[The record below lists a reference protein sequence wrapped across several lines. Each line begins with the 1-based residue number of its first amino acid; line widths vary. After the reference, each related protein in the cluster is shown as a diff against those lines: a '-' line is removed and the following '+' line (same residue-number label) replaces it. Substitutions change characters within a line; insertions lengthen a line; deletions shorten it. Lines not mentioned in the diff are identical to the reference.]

1 MKFSSELIYSAVNF
15 MQIANRELGDIA
27 DEKIE
32 AMFDTFDPALR
43 RQILMHMIKGDIT
56 GPIRV
61 RFDHTHTHRN
71 KIQAIKAVRWISGM
85 GLKEAKDFVEEAEAG
100 KVELTQ
106 NEGIAIFWLSVI
118 IAPLFIS
125 ILGIVIWVRRRG
137 K

>member
-43 RQILMHMIKGDIT
+43 RQIVMHMIKGDIT

-100 KVELTQ
+100 KVAVMNGNFDAKQRRQFSAELDNTGY
-106 NEGIAIFWLSVI
+106 EV
-118 IAPLFIS
+118 
-125 ILGIVIWVRRRG
+125 V
-137 K
+137 

>member
-15 MQIANRELGDIA
+15 VQVANRELGDIA

-32 AMFDTFDPALR
+32 AMFDAFDPALR

-56 GPIRV
+56 GPIRI
-61 RFDHTHTHRN
+61 RFDSSTKLPQ

-100 KVELTQ
+100 KVAVINGNFDAKQRRQFSAELT
-106 NEGIAIFWLSVI
+106 NTGYEV
-118 IAPLFIS
+118 
-125 ILGIVIWVRRRG
+125 V
-137 K
+137 